1 MNHRA
6 KTADNKSSAKT
17 TSAIRWKK
25 LFYRLSMAGIPLIML
40 PVVYFGCSVVFRNGI
55 DWADPD
61 GWMLARYWGQ
71 NFLGGLICW
80 GLTLVADWLR
90 NRDRDDARLALAAN
104 ILMGVGLIAELAA
117 FAVVNFAFTAPFWI
131 SLAAVVPTYILV
143 WRKAG
148 GEYQA
153 VIDKKMVTAYCIESI
168 AAVIFFW
175 AIKVSYSRMVL
186 VWGLFYLISC
196 YALCQNQSNI
206 DFMMARRKHRLEHL
220 PDRVRGRSLKLTL
233 VVIGIGL
240 ICVLLAPQLGWLL
253 EQLLNGLKYL
263 LSLIVRLIAWLIPD
277 SEPSET
283 VEETVP
289 QNDGDMGG
297 LVGAEQGSP
306 WWDYIMWPAIIAL
319 ICWLVYTYRDQI
331 MRSLIT
337 FWRALRSKVK
347 GALFSVPA
355 RAGLMAD
362 AEGEYED
369 EVVELEASELDE
381 QDNAE
386 KFRLRKWKK
395 AVRLWRSEIDSP
407 EKYRSGYR
415 LALDWLSWKK
425 VPVSPSD
432 TPLELLEKARE
443 VLPASDWETVTEW
456 YNLIRYG
463 EPDPFPTQSLPVID
477 RALAGMES
485 SGRR

>member
-1 MNHRA
+1 MIDQNKSA
-6 KTADNKSSAKT
+6 DKKTAAGKMSAV
-17 TSAIRWKK
+17 RWKK

-40 PVVYFGCSVVFRNGI
+40 PVIYFGCSIAFSNGVE
-55 DWADPD
+55 WMDPD

-71 NFLGGLICW
+71 NLTGGLCCW
-80 GLTLVADWLR
+80 GLTLLADWLR
-90 NRDRDDARLALAAN
+90 NRDVDDARLALAGN
-104 ILMGVGLIAELAA
+104 ILMAVGLVAELAV
-117 FAVVNFAFTAPFWI
+117 FAVVNFALTAPFWVA
-131 SLAAVVPTYILV
+131 LAAVVPTYILV

-148 GEYQA
+148 RSYQD
-153 VIDKKMVTAYCIESI
+153 VIDKKMVTAYCIEAILVVI
-168 AAVIFFW
+168 AFW
-175 AIKVSYSRMVL
+175 AMKATYSRMVL

-253 EQLLNGLKYL
+253 QQLLNGLKYL
-263 LSLIVRLIAWLIPD
+263 LSLVVRFIAWLIPD

-283 VEETVP
+283 VEETVT
-289 QNDGDMGG
+289 QSSGDMGG
-297 LVGAEQGSP
+297 LGASDEGSP
-306 WWDYIMWPAIIAL
+306 WWDYIMWPLIIAL
-319 ICWLVYTYRDQI
+319 ACWLIYTYRDDI
-331 MRSLIT
+331 MRALIT
-337 FWRALRSKVK
+337 FWRTLRSKVK
-347 GALFSVPA
+347 GALFSVPV

-381 QDNAE
+381 DDSQV

-395 AVRLWRSEIDSP
+395 AVRLWRAENDSP
-407 EKYRSGYR
+407 QKYRDGYR

-432 TPLELLEKARE
+432 TPLDVLEKAKKI
-443 VLPASDWETVTEW
+443 LPEPEWAAVTDW

-463 EPDPFPTQSLPVID
+463 EPSPFPAQSVPVLD
-477 RALAGMES
+477 HALAGMEAT
-485 SGRR
+485 GRR